1 MTPWGAEEEMDRQVL
16 FGRTVLQIAPALDAS
31 PLAFACVEVAAA
43 LAEAG
48 ARALVAGGPGP
59 LVSELQARGGV
70 FLPYAAAARNP
81 WTAALNGRRLLKL
94 ASREGVELIHVR
106 GSAALKPAFYAA
118 RKERIPL
125 VAEYDRSQNSLALGA
140 DSVVV
145 FSQETLDAASKKRPE
160 TARRLF
166 RGLRGVDLRSFSP
179 DLMETGR
186 VRRLRE
192 SFSAQ
197 AHQRLIVALGLE
209 PEGLKVFL
217 AAAAQLK
224 AKGFFANAGQ
234 DAQFVWLHEEDDSA
248 QAFEA
253 EVARLGLTGHV
264 LHGVME
270 GASEDRAAA
279 CLAAAL
285 VVVPAR
291 EAGYCVEAQAIG
303 APVALLQQES
313 GPSGSEF
320 LRAPPE
326 VEAASRTGWLVA
338 PGQPGTLARAAE
350 EAVRLGASARE
361 TLGRRARAHA
371 RSFSAER
378 MCALTLSVY
387 ARHFAG
393 VQS

>member
-1 MTPWGAEEEMDRQVL
+1 MTPWGAEEEIDRQVL

-48 ARALVAGGPGP
+48 ARALVAGAPGP

-81 WTAALNGRRLLKL
+81 WTASLNGRRLAKL
-94 ASREGVELIHVR
+94 AAREGVELIHVR

-125 VAEYDRSQNSLALGA
+125 VAEYERGQNALALGA

-145 FSQETLDAASKKRPE
+145 FSQATLDAAAKQRPE

-166 RGLRGVDLRSFSP
+166 RGLRGIDLRSFSP

-192 SFSAQ
+192 AVSAQ
-197 AHQRLIVALGLE
+197 PHHRLIVALGLE
-209 PEGLKVFL
+209 ADDLKLFL

-234 DAQFVWLHEEDDSA
+234 DARFVWLREEDDSID
-248 QAFEA
+248 AFET
-253 EVARLGLTGHV
+253 EVERLNLTGHV
-264 LHGVME
+264 QH

-279 CLAAAL
+279 YLAAAL
-285 VVVPAR
+285 VVLPAR
-291 EAGYCVEAQAIG
+291 EAGYCLEAQAMG
-303 APVALLQQES
+303 APVALLQQE
-313 GPSGSEF
+313 GAPIGSEF

-326 VEAASRTGWLVA
+326 VEAAMRTGWLVA
-338 PGQPGTLARAAE
+338 PGQPGALARAAE
-350 EAVRLGASARE
+350 EAVRLGASARDA
-361 TLGRRARAHA
+361 LGRRGRAHA

-393 VQS
+393 AQS